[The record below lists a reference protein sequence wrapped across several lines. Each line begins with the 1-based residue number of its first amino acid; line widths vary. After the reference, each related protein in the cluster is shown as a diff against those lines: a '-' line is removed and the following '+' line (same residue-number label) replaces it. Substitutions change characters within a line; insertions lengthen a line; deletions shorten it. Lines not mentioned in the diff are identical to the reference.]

1 MAIKYL
7 SDLNIDGEIAMG
19 TNKITG
25 LGDPSA
31 AQDAATKNYVDSIS
45 VGVTEVDA
53 NSTKNGL
60 TLTTSPATGITSTG
74 SVVLAGTL
82 QISNDDW
89 NGNDLAIINGGTG
102 ASTAGSA
109 LINLGGSNV
118 GINLFEMT
126 DPAAVRFIR
135 INANNSVSARTAAQF
150 RGDIGAGTGSMTSWT
165 MSDGTNTD
173 TVSNGQTFK
182 RECRLCF
189 KAVLRV
195 V

>member
-60 TLTTSPATGITSTG
+60 TLTTSPSTGITSTG

-82 QISNDDW
+82 QISNDDCA
-89 NGNDLAIINGGTG
+89 GAAI
-102 ASTAGSA
+102 SFKYPTARPYPE
-109 LINLGGSNV
+109 LVTL
-118 GINLFEMT
+118 
-126 DPAAVRFIR
+126 
-135 INANNSVSARTAAQF
+135 
-150 RGDIGAGTGSMTSWT
+150 
-165 MSDGTNTD
+165 DGPRAHFD
-173 TVSNGQTFK
+173 
-182 RECRLCF
+182 
-189 KAVLRV
+189 
-195 V
+195 